1 MKNVK
6 VKIKYIKKEYVIINQ
21 NIFFINC
28 VWSNRNPNKDSII
41 KVFSLIQFSFKGS
54 DVYEI
59 KENKK
64 YLLYG
69 MILYCYYMA
78 HYIFVL
84 YDKNN
89 NIFVLYNDEYITKFD
104 SFLEICEYLTGKYG
118 NDKNMFYPVFL
129 AYQEYNEEDIIDLK
143 MSKECFDNLMIKIK
157 TINTDNKKEN
167 NNITPG
173 NNDENKNKKNEILHK
188 SKDDKISIMEQMN
201 QKTENTDFYK
211 DDINSILLRTNFF
224 NRDNKS
230 KNEDDKNN
238 TSILNQLRRTPSYDI
253 SSLNRT
259 IKLAGE
265 EKRYNNNNNNLIN
278 NSQRNNNWVMRIYIL
293 LILLL
298 PLFMIII
305 I

>member
-1 MKNVK
+1 
-6 VKIKYIKKEYVIINQ
+6 
-21 NIFFINC
+21 
-28 VWSNRNPNKDSII
+28 
-41 KVFSLIQFSFKGS
+41 
-54 DVYEI
+54 
-59 KENKK
+59 
-64 YLLYG
+64 

-104 SFLEICEYLTGKYG
+104 SFLEICEYLTGKDG

-211 DDINSILLRTNFF
+211 DDINSILL
-224 NRDNKS
+224 
-230 KNEDDKNN
+230 
-238 TSILNQLRRTPSYDI
+238 
-253 SSLNRT
+253 
-259 IKLAGE
+259 
-265 EKRYNNNNNNLIN
+265 
-278 NSQRNNNWVMRIYIL
+278 L
-293 LILLL
+293 LY
-298 PLFMIII
+298 
-305 I
+305 